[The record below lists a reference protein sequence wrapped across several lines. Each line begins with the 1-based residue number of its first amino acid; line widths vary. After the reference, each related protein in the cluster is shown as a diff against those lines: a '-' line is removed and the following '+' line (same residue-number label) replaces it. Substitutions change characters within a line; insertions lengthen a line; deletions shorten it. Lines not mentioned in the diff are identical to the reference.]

1 VDCCNDPPKKRV
13 VDPPCG
19 VTEGYFRGVLHCSWR
34 GKTPGRRLNSNFSK
48 KKREK
53 IEKKKFPNF
62 SFPIAIFP
70 KSLVRKISKKK
81 LVSTNH
87 AKPPGT
93 VQCKQ
98 SFCSA
103 EKTPDLL
110 CLRFVVS
117 GLRI

>member
-1 VDCCNDPPKKRV
+1 VFGTVLGAGKR
-13 VDPPCG
+13 
-19 VTEGYFRGVLHCSWR
+19 RGDASTMH
-34 GKTPGRRLNSNFSK
+34 FSK
-48 KKREK
+48 KKEGENR
-53 IEKKKFPNF
+53 KKFPNF